1 MPTSLA
7 NRVKE
12 LENQVKVLFSLISKE
27 DSPDF
32 IPTTKAA
39 EVLGLHPSTLKRH
52 IKHSKAFPKESP
64 YKENIH
70 WQQYQIF
77 PFDSTKTPIARYR
90 INPTAWRGVCTK
102 IR

>member
-7 NRVKE
+7 NRVEE
-12 LENQVKVLFSLISKE
+12 LENQVKVLFSLIPKK

-39 EVLGLHPSTLKRH
+39 EVLGLHPDTLKRQ
-52 IKHSKAFPKESP
+52 IKRSKTFPRECP

-77 PFDSTKTPIARYR
+77 PSDSTKKPIARYR
-90 INPTAWRGVCTK
+90 INPTAWREVCTK